1 MTGLSESQL
10 SIVVKILKAFDGT
23 VIIFG
28 SRATGS
34 HRPDSDLDICLKAKS
49 GNISLLELGSLR
61 EQFELSSLP
70 FRVDLVDY
78 GDLNA
83 QFKAI
88 VDSQGMVTRDRT
100 GVWSTG
106 E

>member
-1 MTGLSESQL
+1 MTGLSESQV
-10 SIVVKILKAFDGT
+10 SVVVKILKAFEGT

-49 GNISLLELGSLR
+49 GNVSLLELGNLR
-61 EQFELSSLP
+61 EQFEASSLP

-78 GDLNA
+78 QDLNA
-83 QFKAI
+83 QFKEI
-88 VDSQGMVTRDRT
+88 VDLQGLVLRDGMGARD
-100 GVWSTG
+100 TG